1 MILYYLILIC
11 LALFIGRAIGYFMVK
26 GTEYLVNK
34 EYAKGTGY
42 TLLAYIIV
50 GLLLFTLSPSNNAT
64 IVFSIIYVSINILVY
79 ITIRNITKGDR

>member
-1 MILYYLILIC
+1 MILYYLTYILRSVLVGI
-11 LALFIGRAIGYFMVK
+11 AIGYFMVK

-50 GLLLFTLSPSNNAT
+50 GLELFIFSPSTNEI

-79 ITIRNITKGDR
+79 ITIRNITKGAR

>member
-1 MILYYLILIC
+1 
-11 LALFIGRAIGYFMVK
+11 MVK